1 MKANV
6 EFRRAGNEMLPLLV
20 LALTSMALVGGMS
33 YAVQAPDTV
42 TSIARTVRVVFPVLG
57 GGILA
62 IVLLFLAQGRPRD
75 VVASVEGGELFL
87 EEGGRRRRIA
97 PRARLVYAIRDGDR
111 WSVEIER
118 YTGVLRLIT
127 PNRDEAER
135 LAGAL
140 VGQERLEAATFRVR
154 RKAHYFNF
162 VGTISIWVFVYAG
175 LVALPAAPIFG
186 AIMVAGLLP
195 PAIWVALRAV
205 PMLVV
210 VGPWGLVL
218 ADAFRVRRVERAEL
232 VDGRVVDDDTV
243 RLTFASGESLRLQ
256 ELSDHPRDREARTS
270 VRPAERFEASLREL
284 LSV

>member
-6 EFRRAGNEMLPLLV
+6 EFRRAGNEILPLLV

-57 GGILA
+57 GGVLA
-62 IVLLFLAQGRPRD
+62 MALLYLLQGRPRD
-75 VVASVEGGELFL
+75 VVASVEGGALFL
-87 EEGGRRRRIA
+87 EEDGKSRRID
-97 PRARLVYAIRDGDR
+97 PRARLIYVIRDGDR

-118 YTGVLRLIT
+118 FTGVLRLIT
-127 PNRDEAER
+127 ADRDEAER

-140 VGQERLEAATFRVR
+140 VGEERLPAATYRLR
-154 RKAHYFNF
+154 RKAHYLNF
-162 VGTISIWVFVYAG
+162 VATISIWVFVYAG
-175 LVALPAAPIFG
+175 LVALPVAPIFG
-186 AIMVAGLLP
+186 VLMVLALLP
-195 PAIWVALRAV
+195 PAIWVALKAV

-218 ADAFRVRRVERAEL
+218 ADPFRVRRVAREEL

-243 RLTFASGESLRLQ
+243 RITFANGESLRLQ